1 MGVQVQ
7 SFPNNAA
14 KIAGHLIPEHVELIK
29 YLARED
35 KIEQLWKIF
44 MLTRIFYGRERL
56 LY

>member
-14 KIAGHLIPEHVELIK
+14 KIASHLIGEHVELIK